1 MKLAVVALD
10 FDGTV
15 TDAAGQL
22 DGSVRNAVA
31 GLRSR
36 GISVLLVTGRRL
48 DHLRQDIG
56 DLSVVDAV
64 VAENGAVVAFP
75 ASGRTMFLGRKP
87 SKAFTD
93 ELARQ
98 GVPFICGE
106 CVVETQA
113 VHADVVL
120 RIIRGLE
127 LPLVLLF
134 NRDRLMVLPQSVS
147 KGTGLREAL
156 GAMRLSPH
164 NTVAVGDAE
173 NDHELLAVS
182 EVGAA
187 VAWGSEALKRAADEV
202 IAGDGPA
209 AVAAYLLEV
218 ADRPR
223 ASRRETKQP
232 LILGRDAAHSMMSL
246 QLRGGN
252 VLIAGDPRSG
262 KSWIAGLLTEQL
274 IIQRYSV
281 CIIDPEGDYRGLETL
296 PGVLLFGGDDP
307 PPRPRE
313 LMQALRNAD
322 FSTVLDL
329 SKLAFDEKR
338 DYVTQLLE
346 MLNLVRRRTGLP
358 HRIVIDEAHY
368 FFDDENIDRLIDF
381 ELAGYT
387 IVTYRL
393 SQLPRKVASSA
404 EAVILTRHTDRHE
417 VEALRLLRGGEGID
431 ARMLSGLRVDEA
443 ILLGGIDE
451 APNAVR
457 FQIAPRMTFHVR
469 HQHKYLD
476 VPISERNAFIFRQNG
491 RTIGR
496 ARSFREFSDL
506 LASMPPQALADHL
519 RRSDFSRWIR
529 DIFGDRP
536 LAVQVREVE
545 QRYQLGPSV
554 DVNDELLHLIRD
566 RYTCE
571 ADDGQATT

>member
-15 TDAAGQL
+15 SDAAGQL
-22 DGSVRNAVA
+22 DGSVRNAVVE
-31 GLRSR
+31 LRSR
-36 GISVLLVTGRRL
+36 GIAVLLVTGRRL

-56 DLSVVDAV
+56 DLRVVDAV
-64 VAENGAVVAFP
+64 VAENGALVAFP

-87 SKAFTD
+87 PKAFTD

-98 GVPFICGE
+98 GVPFISGE
-106 CVVETQA
+106 CVVETEA
-113 VHADVVL
+113 AHADLVL
-120 RIIRGLE
+120 AIIRRLQ

-156 GAMRLSPH
+156 GAMRLSLH

-187 VAWGSEALKRAADEV
+187 VTWGSEALRRAADEV

-223 ASRRETKQP
+223 LSSRSETKQP
-232 LILGRDAAHSMMSL
+232 LILGRDADHNMISL
-246 QLRGGN
+246 HVRGRN

-262 KSWIAGLLTEQL
+262 KSWIAGLLAEQL
-274 IIQRYSV
+274 ILQRYSV
-281 CIIDPEGDYRGLETL
+281 CLIDPEGDYRGLESL

-329 SKLAFDEKR
+329 SKLAVDEKR
-338 DYVTQLLE
+338 DYVTQLLA
-346 MLNLVRRRTGLP
+346 MLKLVRRRTGLP
-358 HRIVIDEAHY
+358 HRIVMDEAHY
-368 FFDDENIDRLIDF
+368 FFDDENVERLVDF
-381 ELAGYT
+381 ELGGYT
-387 IVTYRL
+387 IITYRL
-393 SQLPRKVASSA
+393 SQLPGKVASSA

-417 VEALRLLRGGEGID
+417 LEALRLLRGGGGFD

-443 ILLGGIDE
+443 VLLGGIE
-451 APNAVR
+451 ETSNAVR
-457 FQIAPRMTFHVR
+457 FQIAPRMTLHVR

-476 VPISERNAFIFRQNG
+476 VPVSERKAFIFRQNG
-491 RTIGR
+491 HATGR
-496 ARSFREFSDL
+496 ARSFRELSDAL
-506 LASMPPQALADHL
+506 TTTPPQALAEHI
-519 RRSDFSRWIR
+519 RRNDFSRWIR
-529 DIFGDRP
+529 DVFGDRP
-536 LAVQVREVE
+536 LAVQVHDVE
-545 QRYQLGPSV
+545 QRYQLGPGV
-554 DVNDELLHLIRD
+554 DVNDELLQLIRD

-571 ADDGQATT
+571 AEG